1 MKRSTKNYDSAQTRT
16 QERLHLKCC
25 TTSNKGFQMINKFRF
40 DSTVNLKRHQ
50 VILRLTVIIIAFGI
64 VGHADY
70 EDAERQH
77 GEYCE
82 MIKLS

>member
-1 MKRSTKNYDSAQTRT
+1 
-16 QERLHLKCC
+16 
-25 TTSNKGFQMINKFRF
+25 MINKFRF

-82 MIKLS
+82 MVKLWEQTEVKVLMQTASFSTNCYTYGD